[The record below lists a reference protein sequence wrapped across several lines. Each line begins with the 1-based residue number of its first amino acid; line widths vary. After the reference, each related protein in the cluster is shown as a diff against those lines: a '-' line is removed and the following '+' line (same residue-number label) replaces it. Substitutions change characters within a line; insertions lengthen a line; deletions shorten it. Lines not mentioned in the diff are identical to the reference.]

1 MKKVLTVLA
10 VLVLLTG
17 VVFAAETHRIK
28 VKSDVGE
35 QLPVFQLVYGN
46 AITSS
51 AAGIYTGNAGPYS
64 DDTGIDVDFNLNEDG
79 SFTATAMIN
88 NTTYKTK
95 TTKSFT
101 LTFSDGVFTVNRTSD
116 PTNTTHAPSSITTN
130 VLSTATGIASIR
142 LADVYIPNEEYDATA
157 ATSNPDYNVPATV
170 KDTTATNKPVVITFN
185 GTTMTAD
192 KEVATVQYAYTAD
205 PTIDP
210 TAPGEFYYA
219 YIIMT
224 VTANM

>member
-17 VVFAAETHRIK
+17 VVFAAETHKIK

-35 QLPVFQLVYGN
+35 QLPVFQLVYGS

-64 DDTGIDVDFNLNEDG
+64 DDTGIDVDFDLNENG
-79 SFTATAMIN
+79 SFIATAMIN
-88 NTTYKTK
+88 NATYKTK

-101 LTFSDGVFTVNRTSD
+101 LTFSDGIFTVKRNNVEGEHK
-116 PTNTTHAPSSITTN
+116 PTSITTN
-130 VLSTATGIASIR
+130 VLSSATGIASIR
-142 LADVYIPNEEYDATA
+142 LDDVYIPNEEYDATA
-157 ATSNPDYNVPATV
+157 ATSNPDYNVPATI

-192 KEVATVQYAYTAD
+192 KEVATVEYAYTAD